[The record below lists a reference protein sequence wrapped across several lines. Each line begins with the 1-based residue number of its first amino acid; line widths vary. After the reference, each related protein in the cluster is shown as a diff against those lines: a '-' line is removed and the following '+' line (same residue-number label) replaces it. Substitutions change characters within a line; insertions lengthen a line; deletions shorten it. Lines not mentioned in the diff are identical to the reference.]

1 MAKKI
6 KNITLSKEPG
16 KIKTINY
23 PSVTFNYPVFCFKYL
38 HKDYH
43 LDKCTNEEKRKL
55 IEKIVKISSMTWEQL
70 QFAPKHGLGSEKISP
85 ASIKANIHANSFSE
99 EVNTLLVFRFDGLK
113 PFVGFREG
121 FIFHVFYIDRDFTLY
136 DH

>member
-1 MAKKI
+1 MGKKI
-6 KNITLSKEPG
+6 KGLSPSKKQG
-16 KIKTINY
+16 IIKTVNY
-23 PSVTFNYPVFCFKYL
+23 PALTFNYPVFCFKYL

-43 LDKCTNEEKRKL
+43 LDKCTDEEKRKL

-85 ASIKANIHANSFSE
+85 GSIRIKADSFSE
-99 EVNTLLVFRFDGLK
+99 EVNTLLAFRFDALK
-113 PFVGFREG
+113 PFVGFRDG
-121 FIFHVFYIDRDFTLY
+121 FIFYVFYIDRDFTLY